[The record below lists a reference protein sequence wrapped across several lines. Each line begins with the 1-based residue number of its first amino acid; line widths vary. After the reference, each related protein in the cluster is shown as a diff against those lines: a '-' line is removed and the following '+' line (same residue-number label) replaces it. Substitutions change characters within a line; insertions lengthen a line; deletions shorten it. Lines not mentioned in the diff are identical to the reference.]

1 MGRQTTEASAKGITA
16 AIFAGLFGIPLLL
29 HTLASLLA

>member
-1 MGRQTTEASAKGITA
+1 MQSQTQEASGAGIAA

-29 HTLASLLA
+29 HFIAILLS

>member
-1 MGRQTTEASAKGITA
+1 MQSQAEKPSGRGIAA

-29 HTLASLLA
+29 HFIAILLS